1 MGSNFSLE
9 FPPLEGDEG
18 GGKMDQKTSKKA
30 TGKFSFLEAKVKIEF
45 YCAYQ
50 DRSHF
55 EVKNKLFSWGLS
67 SEQTDQLL
75 AYLIENKFLDEG
87 RFVESYVSGK
97 LRIKHWGRIK
107 IKQGLKQ
114 KQISEKIIQMAFKT
128 IDPDEYFEILKHEI
142 AKKERDLSNEKDPWK
157 KKAKLLRYV
166 QSKGFENDLI
176 FDILDSLKDD

>member
-1 MGSNFSLE
+1 MGSN
-9 FPPLEGDEG
+9 
-18 GGKMDQKTSKKA
+18 
-30 TGKFSFLEAKVKIEF
+30 FSFLEAKHKIES

-67 SEQTDQLL
+67 SDQIDQIT

-87 RFVESYVSGK
+87 RFAESYVSGK

-114 KQISEKIIQMAFKT
+114 KQIPDRIIQLAFKT
-128 IDPDEYFEILKHEI
+128 IDPDEYYTILKHEI
-142 AKKERDLSNEKDPWK
+142 AKKQKDLSNEKDPWK
-157 KKAKLLRYV
+157 KKAKVLRYA

-176 FDILDSLKDD
+176 FEALAETETE

>member
-1 MGSNFSLE
+1 MNE
-9 FPPLEGDEG
+9 
-18 GGKMDQKTSKKA
+18 MDQETSKGSK
-30 TGKFSFLEAKVKIEF
+30 KISFLEAKAKIES

-67 SEQTDQLL
+67 SEQVDQLT

-87 RFVESYVSGK
+87 RFAEAYVSGK

-107 IKQGLKQ
+107 IRQGLRL
-114 KQISEKIIQMAFKT
+114 KQIPERMIQMAFKT
-128 IDPDEYFEILKHEI
+128 INPDEYFEILKHEI
-142 AKKERDLSNEKDPWK
+142 AKKQKDLSNEKDPWK
-157 KKAKLLRYV
+157 KKAKILRYA

-176 FDILDSLKDD
+176 YEALSALGEEE

>member
-1 MGSNFSLE
+1 MGSN
-9 FPPLEGDEG
+9 
-18 GGKMDQKTSKKA
+18 
-30 TGKFSFLEAKVKIEF
+30 FSFLEAKHKIES

-87 RFVESYVSGK
+87 RFAESYVSGK

-107 IKQGLKQ
+107 IRQGLKL
-114 KQISEKIIQMAFKT
+114 KQIPERIIRLAFET
-128 IDPDEYFEILKHEI
+128 IDPDEYYKILKHEI
-142 AKKERDLSNEKDPWK
+142 TKKQRDLSAEKDPWK
-157 KKAKLLRYV
+157 KKAKILRYV

-176 FDILDSLKDD
+176 FEAISETED

>member
-1 MGSNFSLE
+1 
-9 FPPLEGDEG
+9 
-18 GGKMDQKTSKKA
+18 MDQEISKKA
-30 TGKFSFLEAKVKIEF
+30 TGKFSFLEAKVKIES

-55 EVKNKLFSWGLS
+55 EVKNKLFSWGQS
-67 SEQTDQLL
+67 SDQVDQLL

-87 RFVESYVSGK
+87 RFAESYVSGK

-107 IKQGLKQ
+107 IKQGLKL
-114 KQISEKIIQMAFKT
+114 KQIPDKIIQLAFKT

-142 AKKERDLSNEKDPWK
+142 TKKQRDLSAEKDPWK
-157 KKAKLLRYV
+157 KKAKLLRYA

-176 FDILDSLKDD
+176 YEALEEAESDSE

>member
-1 MGSNFSLE
+1 MGSN
-9 FPPLEGDEG
+9 
-18 GGKMDQKTSKKA
+18 
-30 TGKFSFLEAKVKIEF
+30 FSFLEAKHKIES

-67 SEQTDQLL
+67 SDQIDQLL

-87 RFVESYVSGK
+87 RFAESYVSGK

-107 IKQGLKQ
+107 IRQGLRL
-114 KQISEKIIQMAFKT
+114 KQIPENIIQLAFKT
-128 IDPDEYFEILKHEI
+128 IDLDEYYSILQKEI
-142 AKKERDLSNEKDPWK
+142 KKKQKDLSAEKDPWK
-157 KKAKLLRYV
+157 KKAKVLRYV

-176 FDILDSLKDD
+176 YEVMATATFEDNE

>member
-1 MGSNFSLE
+1 MNE
-9 FPPLEGDEG
+9 
-18 GGKMDQKTSKKA
+18 MDQETSKKE
-30 TGKFSFLEAKVKIEF
+30 TKKFSFLEAKAKIEW

-67 SEQTDQLL
+67 SDQTDQLL

-87 RFVESYVSGK
+87 RFAESYVSGK

-107 IKQGLKQ
+107 IRQGLKL
-114 KQISEKIIQMAFKT
+114 KQIPETIIQLAFKT

-142 AKKERDLSNEKDPWK
+142 TKKQKDLSNEKDPWK

-176 FDILDSLKDD
+176 YEALAETYRPEPDQTGS

>member
-1 MGSNFSLE
+1 
-9 FPPLEGDEG
+9 
-18 GGKMDQKTSKKA
+18 MDQETSKKG
-30 TGKFSFLEAKVKIEF
+30 TNKFSFLEAKAKIES

-67 SEQTDQLL
+67 SDQADQLL

-87 RFVESYVSGK
+87 RFAESYVSGK

-107 IKQGLKQ
+107 IRQGLKL
-114 KQISEKIIQMAFKT
+114 KQIPETIIQLAFKT

-142 AKKERDLSNEKDPWK
+142 AKKQKDLSNEKDPWK

-176 FDILDSLKDD
+176 YEAFGSLEEE

>member
-1 MGSNFSLE
+1 
-9 FPPLEGDEG
+9 
-18 GGKMDQKTSKKA
+18 MDQETSKKG
-30 TGKFSFLEAKVKIEF
+30 TGKFSFLEAKVKIES

-55 EVKNKLFSWGLS
+55 EVKNKLFSWGQS
-67 SEQTDQLL
+67 AEQVDQLT

-87 RFVESYVSGK
+87 RFAESYVSGK

-107 IKQGLKQ
+107 IKQGLKL
-114 KQISEKIIQMAFKT
+114 KQIPDRIIQLAFKT

-142 AKKERDLSNEKDPWK
+142 LKKQRDLSNEKDPWK
-157 KKAKLLRYV
+157 KKAKLLRYA

-176 FDILDSLKDD
+176 FDALAETGED

>member
-1 MGSNFSLE
+1 MGSN
-9 FPPLEGDEG
+9 
-18 GGKMDQKTSKKA
+18 
-30 TGKFSFLEAKVKIEF
+30 FSFLEAKHKIES

-67 SEQTDQLL
+67 SDQIDQLL

-87 RFVESYVSGK
+87 RFAESYVSGK

-107 IKQGLKQ
+107 IKQGLRL
-114 KQISEKIIQMAFKT
+114 KQIPENIIQLAFKT
-128 IDPDEYFEILKHEI
+128 IDLDEYFSILQKEI
-142 AKKERDLSNEKDPWK
+142 KKKQKDLSAEKDPWK
-157 KKAKLLRYV
+157 KKAKVLRYA

-176 FDILDSLKDD
+176 YEALAALEDEV

>member
-1 MGSNFSLE
+1 
-9 FPPLEGDEG
+9 
-18 GGKMDQKTSKKA
+18 MDLKASKKI
-30 TGKFSFLEAKVKIEF
+30 SFLEAKAKIES

-67 SEQTDQLL
+67 SDQIDQIT

-87 RFVESYVSGK
+87 RFAESYVSGK

-114 KQISEKIIQMAFKT
+114 KQIPEKIIQLAFKT
-128 IDPDEYFEILKHEI
+128 IDPDEYYTILKHEI
-142 AKKERDLSNEKDPWK
+142 TKKQRDLSAEKDPWK
-157 KKAKLLRYV
+157 KKAKVLRYA

-176 FDILDSLKDD
+176 FDVLAEEGEIE

>member
-1 MGSNFSLE
+1 
-9 FPPLEGDEG
+9 
-18 GGKMDQKTSKKA
+18 MDQKIPKKEP
-30 TGKFSFLEAKVKIEF
+30 GKFSFLEAKAKIES

-67 SEQTDQLL
+67 SDQTDQLL
-75 AYLIENKFLDEG
+75 AYLIENRFLDEG
-87 RFVESYVSGK
+87 RFAESYVSGK
-97 LRIKHWGRIK
+97 LRIKHWGKIK
-107 IKQGLKQ
+107 IRQGLKL
-114 KQISEKIIQMAFKT
+114 KQIPETIIQLAFKT

-142 AKKERDLSNEKDPWK
+142 AKKQKDLSNEKDPWK

-176 FDILDSLKDD
+176 YEAFSEVDED

>member
-1 MGSNFSLE
+1 MKE
-9 FPPLEGDEG
+9 
-18 GGKMDQKTSKKA
+18 MDQEASKKA
-30 TGKFSFLEAKVKIEF
+30 RGKYSFLEAKAKIES

-55 EVKNKLFSWGLS
+55 EVKNKLFSWGQS
-67 SEQTDQLL
+67 SEQVDQLT
-75 AYLIENKFLDEG
+75 AYLIEHKFLNEG
-87 RFVESYVSGK
+87 RFAESYVSGK

-107 IKQGLKQ
+107 IKQGLKL
-114 KQISEKIIQMAFKT
+114 KQIPEKIIQLAFKS

-142 AKKERDLSNEKDPWK
+142 TKKQRDLSNEKDPWK

-176 FDILDSLKDD
+176 FDAIANLDED